1 MPRMKL
7 LWLVLVATSIFG
19 CPKRMPEEEM
29 QAAEQA
35 TAGLDETAPCAPETT
50 QAARTMMDNARALIK
65 EERYE
70 EAKTALLAAQRLAE
84 KARRECDE
92 KKAAEAARQASLPEP
107 PPEQPAA
114 KTVEEDTGPGRLQTV
129 YFGFN
134 EAALTDEAREI
145 MARNADYLRH
155 RPELRVQIEGHCDER
170 GSTEYNLALGER
182 RALTVKEYLVKL
194 GVEPR
199 RMEIISYGEERPA
212 DPRQVELAW
221 ARNRRAEFR
230 ELH

>member
-1 MPRMKL
+1 MTAKNLFWL
-7 LWLVLVATSIFG
+7 LLLALLAAG
-19 CPKRMPEEEM
+19 CPKRLPEAEW

-35 TAGLDETAPCAPETT
+35 TAGLDETQPCAPETT
-50 QAARTMMDNARALIK
+50 QAARSMMENARALIK

-92 KKAAEAARQASLPEP
+92 KRAAEEAARRAAP
-107 PPEQPAA
+107 PQPPSPQPAERPA
-114 KTVEEDTGPGRLQTV
+114 ELEPGKMETV

-134 EAALTDEAREI
+134 EAVLTDEAREI
-145 MARNADYLRH
+145 LARNAEFLR
-155 RPELRVQIEGHCDER
+155 RKPEARVQIEGHCDER

-182 RALTVKEYLVKL
+182 RAMSVRDYLVKL

-199 RMEIISYGEERPA
+199 RMEVISYGEERPA
-212 DPRQVELAW
+212 DPRPLDLAW

-230 ELH
+230 ELR

>member
-1 MPRMKL
+1 MSGKKL
-7 LWLVLVATSIFG
+7 LWLLLLIAATAG
-19 CPKRMPEEEM
+19 CPKRIPETEL

-35 TAGLDETAPCAPETT
+35 TADLDQTQPCAPETT
-50 QAARTMMDNARALIK
+50 QAARAMMDNARAYLK

-92 KKAAEAARQASLPEP
+92 KRAAEEAARRAAPPEP
-107 PPEQPAA
+107 PPQP
-114 KTVEEDTGPGRLQTV
+114 VERPLEMEGEPSKLEIV

-134 EAALTDEAREI
+134 EAVLTDEARETL
-145 MARNADYLRH
+145 ARNAEYLRR
-155 RPELRVQIEGHCDER
+155 RPEARVQIEGHCDER

-182 RALTVKEYLVKL
+182 RAMTVRDYLIKL
-194 GVEPR
+194 GIEPR
-199 RMEIISYGEERPA
+199 RLEIISYGEERPA
-212 DPRQVELAW
+212 DPRSLELAW

-230 ELH
+230 ELR